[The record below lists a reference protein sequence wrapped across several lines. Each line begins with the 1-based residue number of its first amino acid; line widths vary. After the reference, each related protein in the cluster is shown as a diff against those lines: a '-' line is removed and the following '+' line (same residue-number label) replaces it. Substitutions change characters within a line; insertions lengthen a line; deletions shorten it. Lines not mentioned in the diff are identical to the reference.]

1 MRIKKILSLTLLLL
15 LFSNALYAAEKI
27 KILLK
32 VNNKIITNID
42 VEDEYRYLLT
52 LNKQLKNINK
62 KDLLKFAKS
71 SVIKEKIKEI
81 ELDKYFDL
89 EQRNSEYL
97 EEIIKN
103 FYKKLNFNNLDEF
116 KIYLKN
122 NKLTLDNVEYK
133 LQIETMWNE
142 LIFNKYKNQIN
153 VNEKIIKEEIN
164 NIKKNK
170 KQESYN
176 LSEIVFSLENSDSL
190 ESKFKDLK
198 KAIDEKGFK
207 NVATIY
213 SISDTSK
220 FGGDIGWIDESQL
233 SKEILKEI
241 KSIKIGQITKPISI
255 PGGQLIIKVNEK
267 KNKSLEFDPEGE
279 LRKRLVNEKNRQ
291 LSQFSSIYFNKI
303 KYNMLINEL

>member
-1 MRIKKILSLTLLLL
+1 MELNGTVTISLKDYTKLIEV
-15 LFSNALYAAEKI
+15 YPKAEKSREG
-27 KILLK
+27 L
-32 VNNKIITNID
+32 
-42 VEDEYRYLLT
+42 Y
-52 LNKQLKNINK
+52 Q
-62 KDLLKFAKS
+62 AA
-71 SVIKEKIKEI
+71 KEI

-97 EEIIKN
+97 DEIIKN

-122 NKLTLDNVEYK
+122 NRLKLDSVEYK

-142 LIFNKYKNQIN
+142 LIYNKYKNQVNI
-153 VNEKIIKEEIN
+153 NEKKIKEEIN

-170 KQESYN
+170 KQEKYN

-190 ESKFKDLK
+190 DSKFNDLK
-198 KAIDEKGFK
+198 KAIDEQGFK

-267 KNKSLEFDPEGE
+267 KIKSLEFDSEGE
-279 LRKRLVNEKNRQ
+279 LKKRLVNEKNRQ
-291 LSQFSSIYFNKI
+291 LSQFSDMLLILIKVRRLCNITGKTSDTLFTYIYI
-303 KYNMLINEL
+303 YI

>member
-1 MRIKKILSLTLLLL
+1 MKKIKYFFEFIIISL
-15 LFSNALYAAEKI
+15 LFLVY
-27 KILLK
+27 KILGLK
-32 VNNKIITNID
+32 ISSFISGKLF
-42 VEDEYRYLLT
+42 EFFGPLFRS
-52 LNKQLKNINK
+52 KQ
-62 KDLLKFAKS
+62 
-71 SVIKEKIKEI
+71 
-81 ELDKYFDL
+81 
-89 EQRNSEYL
+89 
-97 EEIIKN
+97 IIKSN
-103 FYKKLNFNNLDEF
+103 
-116 KIYLKN
+116 I
-122 NKLTLDNVEYK
+122 
-133 LQIETMWNE
+133 QRAIP
-142 LIFNKYKNQIN
+142 QIN
-153 VNEKIIKEEIN
+153 LEEIN

-198 KAIDEKGFK
+198 KAINEKGFK

-291 LSQFSSIYFNKI
+291 LSQFSSIYFNKV
-303 KYNMLINEL
+303 KYNMFINEL

>member
-1 MRIKKILSLTLLLL
+1 MRIKKILSLIFLLL
-15 LFSNALYAAEKI
+15 LFSSALYAAEKI

-52 LNKQLKNINK
+52 LNAQLKNINK
-62 KDLLKFAKS
+62 KDLLQFAKS

-97 EEIIKN
+97 DEIVKN

-122 NKLTLDNVEYK
+122 NRLKLDSVEYK

-142 LIFNKYKNQIN
+142 LIYNKYKNQVNI
-153 VNEKIIKEEIN
+153 NEKKIKEEIN

-190 ESKFKDLK
+190 DSKFNDLK
-198 KAIDEKGFK
+198 KAIDEQGFK

-267 KNKSLEFDPEGE
+267 KIKSLEFDSEGE
-279 LRKRLVNEKNRQ
+279 LKKRLVNEKNRQ

-303 KYNMLINEL
+303 KYNMFINEL

>member
-1 MRIKKILSLTLLLL
+1 MKK
-15 LFSNALYAAEKI
+15 K
-27 KILLK
+27 
-32 VNNKIITNID
+32 
-42 VEDEYRYLLT
+42 
-52 LNKQLKNINK
+52 
-62 KDLLKFAKS
+62 
-71 SVIKEKIKEI
+71 
-81 ELDKYFDL
+81 
-89 EQRNSEYL
+89 
-97 EEIIKN
+97 
-103 FYKKLNFNNLDEF
+103 
-116 KIYLKN
+116 
-122 NKLTLDNVEYK
+122 
-133 LQIETMWNE
+133 
-142 LIFNKYKNQIN
+142 
-153 VNEKIIKEEIN
+153 IKEEIN

-190 ESKFKDLK
+190 DSKFYDLK

-255 PGGQLIIKVNEK
+255 PGGQLIIKLNEK
-267 KNKSLEFDPEGE
+267 KIKSLEFDSEGE
-279 LRKRLVNEKNRQ
+279 LKKRLVNEKNRQ

-303 KYNMLINEL
+303 KYNMFINEL

>member
-1 MRIKKILSLTLLLL
+1 MRIKKILSLIFLLL
-15 LFSNALYAAEKI
+15 LFSSALYAAEKI

-52 LNKQLKNINK
+52 LNAQLKNINK
-62 KDLLKFAKS
+62 KDLLQFAKS

-81 ELDKYFDL
+81 ELDKDFDL
-89 EQRNSEYL
+89 EQKNSEYL
-97 EEIIKN
+97 DEIVKN

-122 NKLTLDNVEYK
+122 NRLKLDSVEYK

-142 LIFNKYKNQIN
+142 LIYNKYKNQVNI
-153 VNEKIIKEEIN
+153 NEKKINEEIN

-190 ESKFKDLK
+190 DSKFNDLK
-198 KAIDEKGFK
+198 KAIDEQGFK

-267 KNKSLEFDPEGE
+267 KIKSLEFDSEGE
-279 LRKRLVNEKNRQ
+279 LKKRLVNEKNRQ

-303 KYNMLINEL
+303 KYNMFINEL

>member
-1 MRIKKILSLTLLLL
+1 MKIKKILFLILLLL

>member
-1 MRIKKILSLTLLLL
+1 ML
-15 LFSNALYAAEKI
+15 LFSSALYAAEKI

-32 VNNKIITNID
+32 INNKIITNID

-52 LNKQLKNINK
+52 LNKQLKNIKK
-62 KDLLKFAKS
+62 KDLLQFAKS

-97 EEIIKN
+97 NEIVKN
-103 FYKKLNFNNLDEF
+103 FYKKLNFSNLDEF
-116 KIYLKN
+116 KIYLNKN
-122 NKLTLDNVEYK
+122 RLKLDSVEYK

-142 LIFNKYKNQIN
+142 LIFNKYKNQVNI
-153 VNEKIIKEEIN
+153 NEKKIKEEIN

-190 ESKFKDLK
+190 DSKFYDLK

-303 KYNMLINEL
+303 KYNMFINEL

>member
-1 MRIKKILSLTLLLL
+1 MRIKKILSLILLIL
-15 LFSNALYAAEKI
+15 LFSSTLYAAEKI

-52 LNKQLKNINK
+52 LNAQLKNINK
-62 KDLLKFAKS
+62 KDLLQFAKS

-97 EEIIKN
+97 DEIVKN

-116 KIYLKN
+116 KIYLN
-122 NKLTLDNVEYK
+122 SNKLKLDSVEYK

-142 LIFNKYKNQIN
+142 LIYNKYKNQVNI
-153 VNEKIIKEEIN
+153 NEKKIKEEIN

-176 LSEIVFSLENSDSL
+176 LSEIVFTLENSDSL
-190 ESKFKDLK
+190 DSKFYDLK

-255 PGGQLIIKVNEK
+255 PGGQLIIKLNEK
-267 KNKSLEFDPEGE
+267 KIKSLEFDSEGE
-279 LRKRLVNEKNRQ
+279 LKKRLVNEKNRQ

-303 KYNMLINEL
+303 KYNMFINEL